1 MADSGA
7 ITRQTVTDHKS
18 LEHQTQLSVLFKRRS
33 IAQRAS
39 RQFLLDGLQ
48 ALANVICP
56 LNVFVDPARDL
67 HQMFD
72 LDQIVLEHELGLTAK
87 INLEYQMNI
96 KSTILSK
103 AINYP
108 NQKKPQQSVC
118 PVNDSWCITLSL
130 LLVEECHLAIVT
142 AVRWC
147 FGAQVNKWH
156 GPLQAASC
164 FAQGVLWRV
173 PHIHHPW
180 HGSDELGRCGCVH
193 WHCHHAVAVI
203 WHACH
208 EDHSFLLLL
217 EHWDCFIRPIATASA
232 SMPLS
237 FNQSL
242 KRASYN

>member
-1 MADSGA
+1 MWW
-7 ITRQTVTDHKS
+7 
-18 LEHQTQLSVLFKRRS
+18 QTQEPSLAKRSQITSHWS
-33 IAQRAS
+33 IKPSSAQRAS

-118 PVNDSWCITLSL
+118 PVNDS
-130 LLVEECHLAIVT
+130 
-142 AVRWC
+142 
-147 FGAQVNKWH
+147 
-156 GPLQAASC
+156 
-164 FAQGVLWRV
+164 
-173 PHIHHPW
+173 
-180 HGSDELGRCGCVH
+180 
-193 WHCHHAVAVI
+193 
-203 WHACH
+203 
-208 EDHSFLLLL
+208 
-217 EHWDCFIRPIATASA
+217 
-232 SMPLS
+232 
-237 FNQSL
+237 
-242 KRASYN
+242 

>member
-1 MADSGA
+1 MVADSGA

-18 LEHQTQLSVLFKRRS
+18 LEHQTQLSVRFKRRS

-48 ALANVICP
+48 ALANIICP

-118 PVNDSWCITLSL
+118 PVNDS
-130 LLVEECHLAIVT
+130 
-142 AVRWC
+142 
-147 FGAQVNKWH
+147 
-156 GPLQAASC
+156 
-164 FAQGVLWRV
+164 
-173 PHIHHPW
+173 
-180 HGSDELGRCGCVH
+180 
-193 WHCHHAVAVI
+193 
-203 WHACH
+203 
-208 EDHSFLLLL
+208 
-217 EHWDCFIRPIATASA
+217 
-232 SMPLS
+232 
-237 FNQSL
+237 
-242 KRASYN
+242 

>member
-1 MADSGA
+1 MVADSGA

-48 ALANVICP
+48 ALANAICP

-87 INLEYQMNI
+87 INRISNEYKI
-96 KSTILSK
+96 TILSK

-118 PVNDSWCITLSL
+118 PVNDS
-130 LLVEECHLAIVT
+130 
-142 AVRWC
+142 
-147 FGAQVNKWH
+147 
-156 GPLQAASC
+156 
-164 FAQGVLWRV
+164 
-173 PHIHHPW
+173 
-180 HGSDELGRCGCVH
+180 
-193 WHCHHAVAVI
+193 
-203 WHACH
+203 
-208 EDHSFLLLL
+208 
-217 EHWDCFIRPIATASA
+217 
-232 SMPLS
+232 
-237 FNQSL
+237 
-242 KRASYN
+242 